1 MVKGEC
7 KWRAGNE
14 TDWLEGNGY
23 VGDVNLNLSEMTAKT
38 SLFIYLVGITMRQN
52 AIKNQ
57 CLQIGEACK

>member
-23 VGDVNLNLSEMTAKT
+23 VGDVNLNLPEMAAKH
-38 SLFIYLVGITMRQN
+38 LYLST
-52 AIKNQ
+52 
-57 CLQIGEACK
+57 